1 MIFSMIEY
9 KNELEKDIRS
19 ETSGH
24 FRRLLVS
31 LTAVRRRERRGRE
44 GREERDHRAFIV

>member
-1 MIFSMIEY
+1 MIEY

-31 LTAVRRRERRGRE
+31 LTAVRRRGRE
-44 GREERDHRAFIV
+44 GREKRDHRAFIV

>member
-1 MIFSMIEY
+1 MIEY

-31 LTAVRRRERRGRE
+31 LTAVRRRE
-44 GREERDHRAFIV
+44 GREEREERS

>member
-1 MIFSMIEY
+1 MIEY

-31 LTAVRRRERRGRE
+31 LTAVRREGEEGGERK
-44 GREERDHRAFIV
+44 ERS